1 MRLVF
6 DTNVL
11 ISALLSPKST
21 AAKIL
26 NWAENNGTVLYSEA
40 TLTELISVLNR
51 PKFSKYISPKDIAGL
66 VIRIKA
72 VWLSVEIINQI
83 KLCRDPKDDK
93 FIDIAINGE
102 ASHIITGDNDLLV
115 LHPIETISV
124 INPRNFLD
132 EFLA

>member
-11 ISALLSPKST
+11 ISALLSPKSI

-51 PKFSKYISPKDIAGL
+51 PKFSKYITPEDIAGL
-66 VIRIKA
+66 LIRIKA

-83 KLCRDPKDDK
+83 KLCRDRKNDK
-93 FIDIAINGE
+93 FIDLAINGE

-124 INPRNFLD
+124 VNLRSFSD
-132 EFLA
+132 EFLG

>member
-11 ISALLSPKST
+11 ISALLFPKSI

-40 TLTELISVLNR
+40 TLIELISVLNR
-51 PKFSKYISPKDIAGL
+51 PKFSKYILPEDILGL

-72 VWLSVEIINQI
+72 VWLSVEIINQT

-93 FIDIAINGE
+93 FIDIAINGG

-115 LHPIETISV
+115 LHPIQNIAV
-124 INPRNFLD
+124 INLRNFSD
-132 EFLA
+132 EFLD

>member
-6 DTNVL
+6 DANVL
-11 ISALLSPKST
+11 ISALLSPKSI

-102 ASHIITGDNDLLV
+102 ALHIITGDNDLLV

>member
-1 MRLVF
+1 LLF

-11 ISALLSPKST
+11 ISALLSPKSI

>member
-11 ISALLSPKST
+11 ISALLSPKSI

-26 NWAENNGTVLYSEA
+26 NWAENNRTVLYSEA
-40 TLTELISVLNR
+40 TLIELISVLNR
-51 PKFSKYISPKDIAGL
+51 PKFSKYISPEDIAGL
-66 VIRIKA
+66 AIRIKA

-124 INPRNFLD
+124 INPRSFLD
-132 EFLA
+132 EFLD

>member
-1 MRLVF
+1 MLF

-11 ISALLSPKST
+11 ISALLSQKSI

-51 PKFSKYISPKDIAGL
+51 PKFSKYISTEDIAGL
-66 VIRIKA
+66 IIRIKA

-115 LHPIETISV
+115 LHPIQNTSV
-124 INPRNFLD
+124 INLRNFSD

>member
-11 ISALLSPKST
+11 ISALLSPKSI

-51 PKFSKYISPKDIAGL
+51 PKFSKYITPEDIAGL
-66 VIRIKA
+66 LIRIKA

-83 KLCRDPKDDK
+83 KLCRDRKDDK
-93 FIDIAINGE
+93 FIDLAINGE

-124 INPRNFLD
+124 VNLRSFSD
-132 EFLA
+132 EFLG

>member
-11 ISALLSPKST
+11 ISALLSQKSI

-51 PKFSKYISPKDIAGL
+51 PKFSKYISTEDIAGL
-66 VIRIKA
+66 IIRIKA

-115 LHPIETISV
+115 LHPIQNISV
-124 INPRNFLD
+124 INLRNFSD

>member
-11 ISALLSPKST
+11 ISALLSPKSI

-51 PKFSKYISPKDIAGL
+51 PKFSKYITPEDIAGL
-66 VIRIKA
+66 LIRIKA
-72 VWLSVEIINQI
+72 VWLSVEIISQI
-83 KLCRDPKDDK
+83 KLCRDRKDDK
-93 FIDIAINGE
+93 FIDLAINGE

-124 INPRNFLD
+124 VNLRSFSD
-132 EFLA
+132 EFLG

>member
-11 ISALLSPKST
+11 ISALLSPKSI

>member
-11 ISALLSPKST
+11 ISALLSPKSI

-40 TLTELISVLNR
+40 TLIELISVLNR
-51 PKFSKYISPKDIAGL
+51 PKFSKYILPEDILGL

-72 VWLSVEIINQI
+72 VWLSVEIINQT

-93 FIDIAINGE
+93 FIDIAINGG

-115 LHPIETISV
+115 LHPIQNIAV
-124 INPRNFLD
+124 INLRNFSD
-132 EFLA
+132 EFLD

>member
-1 MRLVF
+1 M
-6 DTNVL
+6 
-11 ISALLSPKST
+11 LSPKSI

-26 NWAENNGTVLYSEA
+26 NWAENNRTVLYSEA

-51 PKFSKYISPKDIAGL
+51 PKFSKYISLEDIAGL

-102 ASHIITGDNDLLV
+102 ALHIITGDNDLLV

>member
-1 MRLVF
+1 M
-6 DTNVL
+6 
-11 ISALLSPKST
+11 
-21 AAKIL
+21 
-26 NWAENNGTVLYSEA
+26 A
-40 TLTELISVLNR
+40 T
-51 PKFSKYISPKDIAGL
+51 
-66 VIRIKA
+66 
-72 VWLSVEIINQI
+72 VEIINQI

-102 ASHIITGDNDLLV
+102 ALHIITGDNDLLV